1 MKRMIPFMGILFILV
16 LLWTIPIGCKKG
28 GGMNEESIIKL
39 DSVHMGVRLGMERQ
53 EFYDHCWDLNKQGKN
68 ITQGHHNTSVLHS
81 DSVNFT
87 YPVDIN
93 FYPKFNDENKIYIL
107 PVRYEYRSWAPWN
120 KEAHSDK
127 LLPEVVALMEQS
139 YGCKFE
145 LKDINGKEVWYN
157 FESPRLVTIYS
168 DDDHFVFVK
177 FKNERYKSNE

>member
-1 MKRMIPFMGILFILV
+1 MKRMMPFIGIVFILT
-16 LLWTIPIGCKKG
+16 LIWLIPSGCKQG
-28 GGMNEESIIKL
+28 SGMDKYAITPL
-39 DSVHMGVRLGMERQ
+39 DSVHLGVKLGMLRQ

-93 FYPKFNDENKIYIL
+93 FYPKFNTDNRIYIL

-120 KEAHSDK
+120 QEAHSDK
-127 LLPEVVALMEQS
+127 LLPEVVALMEKS
-139 YGCKFE
+139 YGIKFE
-145 LKDINGKEVWYN
+145 PKDINGNEVWYSH
-157 FESPRLVTIYS
+157 EDPRLITIYA

-177 FKNERYKSNE
+177 FKNERYK